1 MKCYFSFLQSNFE
14 NSLDRRICEFILF
27 FYKHRVFFCETKTQ
41 YEYLISQKSLHNFV
55 GGNHKLPHCIVSTI
69 KPSRKV
75 VKSSFTSVWH
85 NTGTCD
91 LTKTLFFATYRKHTW
106 NQSVLLGVE
115 KLNIHCQSN
124 FFRQINYLHICSF
137 MTKPFS
143 VSRNVCNKMVLSS
156 NVECYRLSYEIG

>member
-1 MKCYFSFLQSNFE
+1 MKCYFSFLQCNLE
-14 NSLDRRICEFILF
+14 ISLYKKNVEFII
-27 FYKHRVFFCETKTQ
+27 FYKHRVIFRETKTQ
-41 YEYLISQKSLHNFV
+41 CLISQKSLHNFV